1 MPTYE
6 AELQAVTRDLEAALG
21 EETLEKARYQ
31 LRMRIVQFFL
41 GLVTPL
47 VLALLWLPTGWA
59 VALRNALQANA
70 AWWRTWGF
78 ILLFM
83 LINTI
88 LEFPLDWYFDFRLE
102 NRLGTNRQSFGGW
115 LWDQVKQAALGIPVQ
130 SLPYLGLYL
139 IFRRWPDRWFLGLV
153 VLVVAFLALIYL
165 LQPVFLRMQYKAEPL
180 DDPELT
186 ERLRR
191 LFAKAGVPFAGLSV
205 IKASEKTSRG
215 NAALVPKGAGTE
227 VVIFDT
233 LIEEVGPEGVEDTIA
248 HELGHKV
255 HRDML
260 RLMSLLGVML
270 IAAFG
275 VGYLALKSLGTWD
288 GLQGP
293 TDVATLPLLELAVAW
308 LATALQ
314 VLVNAYSRSREAAA
328 DRFALEM
335 TQQPEVFERVMV
347 ALLKQNKSL
356 PQPPAWVEALLYN
369 HPSPARRVL
378 MARQMKRK
386 LSDDRTYAVEAKTLA
401 E

>member
-1 MPTYE
+1 MRNLDP
-6 AELQAVTRDLEAALG
+6 ELQAVIRDLEAALG

-31 LRMRIVQFFL
+31 LRMKITQFL
-41 GLVTPL
+41 VGLLTSL

-59 VALRNALQANA
+59 VALRDALHANTV
-70 AWWRTWGF
+70 WWRTWGF
-78 ILLFM
+78 ILLVT
-83 LINTI
+83 LINAI
-88 LEFPLDWYFDFRLE
+88 LQFPLDWFFGFRLE

-115 LWDQVKQAALGIPVQ
+115 LWDRVKQAALGIPVQ
-130 SLPYLGLYL
+130 SLPFLGLYL

-153 VLVVAFLALIYL
+153 GIVVVFLGVFYL
-165 LQPVFLRMQYKAEPL
+165 LQPVFLRMQYKAERL

-186 ERLRR
+186 ERLRW

-215 NAALVPKGAGTE
+215 NAALVPRGAGTE

-233 LIEEVGPEGVEDTIA
+233 LIEEVGPEGVEGTIA

-260 RLMSLLGVML
+260 RLMSLMGALL

-275 VGYLALKSLGTWD
+275 VGYFVLQSLGTWD

-293 TDVATLPLLELAVAW
+293 IDVATLPLLELTVAW
-308 LATALQ
+308 LGAALQ
-314 VLVNAYSRSREAAA
+314 VLINAYSRRREIAA

-335 TQQPEVFERVMV
+335 TQQPDVFERVMV
-347 ALLKQNKSL
+347 ALLRQNKHL
-356 PQPPAWVEALLYN
+356 PQPPAWIEALLYN

-378 MARQMKRK
+378 MARQFGKA
-386 LSDDRTYAVEAKTLA
+386 LSARPA
-401 E
+401 